1 MNHFTNRIERF
12 FSNDTNTKNP
22 REDDQKFIYKC
33 LYDMDNNISNLSLN
47 KYIANI
53 FTLFNYMEKNQTDIH
68 NDLGKKILICLYPLF
83 PSFID
88 KIFTKLFVDKIEKY
102 NWPEVDK
109 SFMKEK
115 NIDLPIQING
125 KFVTT
130 YQTQIDYEID
140 DIYDNLINISKVS
153 EKIKNKKLVKK
164 INVQNKIINLIFN

>member
-1 MNHFTNRIERF
+1 M
-12 FSNDTNTKNP
+12 
-22 REDDQKFIYKC
+22 
-33 LYDMDNNISNLSLN
+33 
-47 KYIANI
+47 
-53 FTLFNYMEKNQTDIH
+53 
-68 NDLGKKILICLYPLF
+68 YPLF

-88 KIFTKLFVDKIEKY
+88 KIFTQLFEDKIEKY

-109 SFMKEK
+109 SFIKKK

-130 YQTQIDYEID
+130 YQTQIDYEIN
-140 DIYDNLINISKVS
+140 DIYDNLINISKVN

>member
-1 MNHFTNRIERF
+1 
-12 FSNDTNTKNP
+12 
-22 REDDQKFIYKC
+22 
-33 LYDMDNNISNLSLN
+33 MDNNISNLSLN

-109 SFMKEK
+109 SFIKEK